1 MLLWYILFYRILL
14 RTFYINRSIRHIN
27 NEWELTTT
35 ETLKSDGNIS
45 ALMVNIKSVHG
56 EVPLLAPSTAE
67 EQKMCVS
74 IYIVLYLFQLSS
86 YTVYPTTVCSHNQSH
101 NHSHGHS
108 HVHESHDHDHGHDH
122 DHKNRPI
129 EPQDH
134 SHGHDHAHDG
144 GNGHLERNLFTIMDY
159 ILASNLSNRV
169 KCMSV
174 CAFTE
179 LAIAEARVHGTTP
192 QFVHFHEVGAVM
204 KYFLRQSPEIPCLLS
219 ITIAIS

>member
-1 MLLWYILFYRILL
+1 MKKRVAYVDCFSGIAGDMFLAALLNCGLNKSELTDHL
-14 RTFYINRSIRHIN
+14 RSIRHIN

-67 EQKMCVS
+67 EQK
-74 IYIVLYLFQLSS
+74 I
-86 YTVYPTTVCSHNQSH
+86 HNQSH

-204 KYFLRQSPEIPCLLS
+204 KYFLRQSPEIP
-219 ITIAIS
+219 